1 MSGAQAVRRRGRS
14 AGEGE
19 PLDLGMLPDLL
30 GFHLRCAQVAV
41 FQHFHR
47 AVGPAQVSPPQ
58 LGALLLIEANPGIS
72 QSAIAEALRFDR
84 STLVQIAD
92 RLEGRGLVVREPSA
106 SDRRSHALKLTP
118 AGAKL
123 LAGLKAQVRAHE
135 EEVGA
140 VFDADERRVLIALL
154 QRLYPHERG

>member
-1 MSGAQAVRRRGRS
+1 VSGLGAARRRGR
-14 AGEGE
+14 AAEGE
-19 PLDLGMLPDLL
+19 AIDLGLLPELV

-47 AVGPAQVSPPQ
+47 AMGAAEISPPQ

-92 RLEGRGLVVREPSA
+92 RLESRGLVVREPSA
-106 SDRRSHALKLTP
+106 SDRRSHALKLTA
-118 AGAKL
+118 AGTKL
-123 LAGLKAQVRAHE
+123 LGRLKELVRAHE
-135 EEVGA
+135 AEVGA
-140 VFDADERRVLIALL
+140 VLDADERRTLIALL
-154 QRLYPHERG
+154 SRLYAPKHG